1 MADRTRELRALTGL
15 RGIAALSVALGHYGI
30 GNLTDILKVFYWK
43 NAAVDLFFCLSG
55 FTLSVAYQ
63 AGNGRGLSPRAYLGA
78 RIARIYPLFVI
89 SLAGVILLRGSLPVL
104 NPHQQDFEIRDFVQ
118 QILMINAWPV
128 FGTGVHWNFPAWS
141 VSVEFFCYLFVFPAA
156 FYVSRP
162 MSAMGWRARAA
173 LAVLLMAISLLLFL
187 RYWGEG
193 ELILGLSR
201 WPGTAFPPFR
211 YFVPVMRGV
220 LGMLAGWVIY
230 FSYRSR
236 DRFWQLATRW
246 ADVFVLT
253 ALAFLVCGALDL
265 LSNQWMLP
273 IFPAIILGL
282 SSDSAVT
289 SRLAASRPVHYLG
302 VISYSIYLLHIP
314 WRTAFS
320 LATGLSASR
329 LGHDPLLFA
338 LQVASLL
345 IVSALSYR
353 FVEMP
358 LRGLVRRAFA
368 AADHT
373 DPMAPRIRLALA
385 GLLVAFVLVQAQWAG
400 LIGERLGPPVALG
413 QDVARSPTFQ
423 QVAGEGWSDREDWGV
438 WAIGHRS
445 ELVIPLMSGPGT
457 KPKLALKGTVFV
469 CDKHPAV
476 TIHLTANGV
485 PLETLTGTVANP
497 SIDRLFDLPPAVF
510 AANSRRLT
518 LVITT
523 DNPASPISLGLS
535 GDARV
540 IGFGLKSM
548 MLVDGRGLP

>member
-30 GNLTDILKVFYWK
+30 GDLTDILKVFYWK

-55 FTLSVAYQ
+55 FTLSVAYG
-63 AGNGRGLSPRAYLGA
+63 AGSGQGLSPRAYLGA

-89 SLAGVILLRGSLPVL
+89 SLAGVILLRGSLQVL
-104 NPHQQDFEIRDFVQ
+104 SPHQQDFEIRDFVQ

-128 FGTGVHWNFPAWS
+128 FGTGIHWNFPAWS

-156 FYVSRP
+156 FHASRP
-162 MSAMGWRARAA
+162 MSAIGWRPRAS
-173 LAVLLMAISLLLFL
+173 LAVLLMATSLLLFL
-187 RYWGEG
+187 RYWGDG

-220 LGMLAGWVIY
+220 LGMLAGWVVY
-230 FSYRSR
+230 FSYLSR
-236 DRFWQLATRW
+236 DKFWHLATRW
-246 ADVFVLT
+246 ADLLVLAML
-253 ALAFLVCGALDL
+253 ALLICGAFDI
-265 LSNQWMLP
+265 LSNQWMLL
-273 IFPAIILGL
+273 IFPAIILGF
-282 SSDSAVT
+282 SSDSSVSA
-289 SRLAASRPVHYLG
+289 RLAASRPAHYLG

-314 WRTAFS
+314 WRTAFC
-320 LATGLSASR
+320 LATGMSASR
-329 LGHDPLLFA
+329 LAHQPLAFL
-338 LQVASLL
+338 LLIASLI

-353 FVEMP
+353 LVEMP
-358 LRGLVRRAFA
+358 FRRLVRRALA
-368 AADHT
+368 AADHAE
-373 DPMAPRIRLALA
+373 PIAPRIRLALA
-385 GLLVAFVLVQAQWAG
+385 GLLAAFALAQAQWAG
-400 LIGERLGPPVALG
+400 LLGERLGPPVALG
-413 QDVARSPTFQ
+413 QDVASSPTFQ
-423 QVAGEGWSDREDWGV
+423 RVASDGWSDREEWGV

-445 ELVIPLMSGPGT
+445 ELVIPLMPGEST
-457 KPKLALKGTVFV
+457 DLKLALKGTVFV

-510 AANSRRLT
+510 AANPRRLT
-518 LVITT
+518 LVIAT
-523 DNPASPISLGLS
+523 DNPASPMSLGLS
-535 GDARV
+535 GDPRV